1 MDLNIKQRL
10 IHRREKNV
18 VVFRYLNYTNDN
30 LFASSPSSEYVDR
43 AKREGKNNTG
53 YRFHLRKRSVS
64 NTRTKKGL
72 SREKESII
80 SSHVCVDVDVH
91 EDADAHPPCR
101 RRLRLGARA
110 RVQVGHASDS
120 QPVVKLAACGGFRA

>member
-1 MDLNIKQRL
+1 MTTFLP
-10 IHRREKNV
+10 
-18 VVFRYLNYTNDN
+18 VFPQSRVSRQESKALRQ
-30 LFASSPSSEYVDR
+30 E
-43 AKREGKNNTG
+43 EKNNTG

-80 SSHVCVDVDVH
+80 SSHVCVVCVDVDVC